1 MLPDQNPNSSNP
13 ISPSPNI
20 HSTVIGSLVFLVGCW
35 IGYAF
40 YNGVGYLDKSG
51 SAVAAGLLLHPI
63 FPIILLVFLWSIL
76 PYVQPARII
85 GFEIVFVSLWLFLR
99 LVDVLMPFILGFG
112 LAYFF
117 HFVVG
122 ELQEIRLP
130 MGRKLHISR
139 PVASFFLLALTL
151 VFLFLLFGLVTPQ
164 ISQQVVAMSKGI
176 VVFYQESLMPFVLGT
191 EDSKGA
197 LQRLENW
204 GQESN
209 LQLIRDLTYFVK
221 NEGQKMITKVQSY
234 LSTNFG
240 SIAESGGGLFNRI
253 FKGMSALA
261 IGFGGFLT
269 TVFLAL
275 IVFIYASHSLKAYV
289 QKFVNLFPVT
299 QRDSVWLYL
308 QEIHDNME
316 SFLRGQV
323 IVITLVSSLSMAIYS
338 IIGVPFALIV
348 GALAGLCNAVP
359 TFGPFIGGIFAL
371 VALLIGFATGDFSM
385 IGLLFRILA
394 ILGAI
399 VGIQTI
405 DNSIISPKI
414 MSNAIDIDP
423 LTIMFS
429 VIIGAT
435 LLGLWG
441 AILAIP
447 VLVIIKSII
456 NVKQKLMIFPTND
469 Q

>member
-1 MLPDQNPNSSNP
+1 
-13 ISPSPNI
+13 
-20 HSTVIGSLVFLVGCW
+20 
-35 IGYAF
+35 
-40 YNGVGYLDKSG
+40 
-51 SAVAAGLLLHPI
+51 
-63 FPIILLVFLWSIL
+63 
-76 PYVQPARII
+76 
-85 GFEIVFVSLWLFLR
+85 
-99 LVDVLMPFILGFG
+99 
-112 LAYFF
+112 
-117 HFVVG
+117 
-122 ELQEIRLP
+122 
-130 MGRKLHISR
+130 
-139 PVASFFLLALTL
+139 
-151 VFLFLLFGLVTPQ
+151 
-164 ISQQVVAMSKGI
+164 
-176 VVFYQESLMPFVLGT
+176 
-191 EDSKGA
+191 
-197 LQRLENW
+197 
-204 GQESN
+204 
-209 LQLIRDLTYFVK
+209 
-221 NEGQKMITKVQSY
+221 MITKVQSY

-275 IVFIYASHSLKAYV
+275 IIFIYASHSLKAYV